1 MGTIRRHV
9 VEHPR
14 TNETTQV
21 LQLLSTFEKRKACLQ
36 RSIFWLAPLQQ
47 LCLAAPVVRSTLTS
61 WHRGPRPPVA
71 FTSKLLV
78 LMRVVFP
85 KAPQPDSA
93 TVTSVV
99 EPPPP
104 SLDFFLT
111 MGGLVDLT
119 LKVKLTPRPKEEEA
133 ARKLSEV
140 LEPTLQLVARLC
152 KSLAESARSIFLV
165 EVVPWLA
172 LRVLTSSAPSSMEL
186 LLQVT
191 PTPGMASQEWSLRPP
206 TQSGVQPT
214 KAPLPFLQ
222 VQAVSRVS
230 MTSSQ
235 DSETESSCRT
245 LSAMLWLLSLEAV
258 QL

>member
-47 LCLAAPVVRSTLTS
+47 LCLAAPVVRSTLPS
-61 WHRGPRPPVA
+61 WDRGPRPPVA

-104 SLDFFLT
+104 SLDFFFDD
-111 MGGLVDLT
+111 GRFGRSYV
-119 LKVKLTPRPKEEEA
+119 EGEA
-133 ARKLSEV
+133 
-140 LEPTLQLVARLC
+140 
-152 KSLAESARSIFLV
+152 
-165 EVVPWLA
+165 
-172 LRVLTSSAPSSMEL
+172 
-186 LLQVT
+186 
-191 PTPGMASQEWSLRPP
+191 
-206 TQSGVQPT
+206 
-214 KAPLPFLQ
+214 
-222 VQAVSRVS
+222 
-230 MTSSQ
+230 
-235 DSETESSCRT
+235 DSETQGGGGSQETFGGSGANT
-245 LSAMLWLLSLEAV
+245 AAGGEAV
-258 QL
+258 QIPGRIREVDLLGGGGAMVGAQGANELGT